1 MGNQNVQ
8 NQWSAD
14 LNESAFTARNI
25 YMHYSMDLSQE
36 EKAVSS
42 EKLFYQVTHGKFPIC
57 LRVWPIPISQPFPSE
72 GEGQAVYQEK
82 GMDTIRIPQG
92 VQLTQNQQNYVVDV
106 LMTWIEKENTGK

>member
-1 MGNQNVQ
+1 MNLQQAKELLGINQDDEREIKRKYHNPRKQRQQNQGTQKPNMGNQNVQ

-42 EKLFYQVTHGKFPIC
+42 ENLFYQVTHGKFPIC
-57 LRVWPIPISQPFPSE
+57 LRVWPIPISA
-72 GEGQAVYQEK
+72 AVS
-82 GMDTIRIPQG
+82 I
-92 VQLTQNQQNYVVDV
+92 
-106 LMTWIEKENTGK
+106 